1 MSLLLDALKKAAEQ
15 KAAKSREADANR
27 QASEQA
33 SASAKEASESGAA
46 IQQSRSDDTAL
57 DNLKSDQTQARRV
70 AGEDAATRED
80 TELNAAD
87 LDQTEFEQG
96 LKNVENATD
105 DTELGG
111 MILEQSEEVEVGE
124 RKDTDPEAEDT
135 DLSGV
140 APSESEDL
148 QISGKERGGKEQV
161 NAEDTDLS
169 MADASRFFDED
180 ETILLTDDDV
190 SEFMGAPG
198 SLIERSKPPEQ
209 PDKLPH
215 EKGLSARHS
224 VEGDTII
231 EADDSLPSEIT
242 GDDGPTGGAATDDYS
257 VSLFDGDDADRNV
270 ETDQSELNLVDQ
282 TSTQNTAGDYS
293 ISLFD
298 EDVTPLAPR
307 VSKSDDS
314 SQEDNTDPGL
324 SLADKTGLRS
334 LTLIDIS
341 ESSLQDDLTNSEITP
356 PGLTNTD
363 LDSPSK
369 TLTRQDS
376 TSTQTY
382 AADNYDRTLQRPD
395 AKDGS
400 NIFTGMKSESGDIL
414 SAEHAKKV
422 FRSKTSS
429 QRASNLKAYS
439 GLVAFILV
447 AFVVL
452 GLTQL
457 EQNNEN
463 IETRLRPLKND
474 PMPGLIK
481 RADDQGFTD
490 IFANS
495 PGAEID
501 ARALELVENA
511 EMFAGVE
518 EVVIDSGVDETGMA
532 ETGTIEITESAQKQP
547 GPAGSDEVQQL
558 AVVSNETGI
567 ENFISNLGNDQSKD
581 RSSGILQITSKSS
594 ITEKDRLLQEAY
606 AAYQRGNDDLAMLKY
621 NQVLDIDPGSRNA
634 LLARAAISIQN
645 GNIETAIQDYQTLL
659 VTNPKDSLAMSSMTA
674 VANYSPEQSES
685 LLKLLIRDEPYS
697 PYLNFALGNVY
708 VAQNRWS
715 EAQGQYFTAFQN
727 NPDDPNYAY
736 NLAVSLEHINQPR
749 VAISYYQRALDNFN
763 NGLATFNRDV
773 VDQRLEMLIQK

>member
-1 MSLLLDALKKAAEQ
+1 
-15 KAAKSREADANR
+15 
-27 QASEQA
+27 
-33 SASAKEASESGAA
+33 
-46 IQQSRSDDTAL
+46 
-57 DNLKSDQTQARRV
+57 
-70 AGEDAATRED
+70 
-80 TELNAAD
+80 
-87 LDQTEFEQG
+87 
-96 LKNVENATD
+96 
-105 DTELGG
+105 
-111 MILEQSEEVEVGE
+111 
-124 RKDTDPEAEDT
+124 
-135 DLSGV
+135 
-140 APSESEDL
+140 APVESEDL
-148 QISGKERGGKEQV
+148 QIRGKERGGKERGGKEQGSKQQV
-161 NAEDTDLS
+161 DAEDTDIS

-180 ETILLTDDDV
+180 ETVLLTDDDV
-190 SEFMGAPG
+190 SEFMGGAG

-209 PDKLPH
+209 PEKLPH
-215 EKGLSARHS
+215 EEGLSARRA

-231 EADDSLPSEIT
+231 ETDDSLPSEIT
-242 GDDGPTGGAATDDYS
+242 GDDGPTGGAAGEDYS
-257 VSLFDGDDADRNV
+257 ISLFDGDYADRNV

-341 ESSLQDDLTNSEITP
+341 ESSLQDDLTSSEITQP
-356 PGLTNTD
+356 SLSTTD

-369 TLTRQDS
+369 TVTRQDS

-414 SAEHAKKV
+414 SAEHAKKI
-422 FRSKTSS
+422 FRSKASS
-429 QRASNLKAYS
+429 QRTSNLKVYS
-439 GLVAFILV
+439 GLVAVILV
-447 AFVVL
+447 VFVGL
-452 GLTQL
+452 GITQL
-457 EQNNEN
+457 EQNAEN

-481 RADDQGFTD
+481 KADDQGFTD

-511 EMFAGVE
+511 EMIAGVE
-518 EVVIDSGVDETGMA
+518 EVVIDSGVDETSMA
-532 ETGTIEITESAQKQP
+532 ETETIETTESPQKQP
-547 GPAGSDEVQQL
+547 GSAGSDEVQQL
-558 AVVSNETGI
+558 AVTSNETGI
-567 ENFISNLGNDQSKD
+567 ENIISNLGNDQSED
-581 RSSGILQITSKSS
+581 RSPGILQITSKSS
-594 ITEKDRLLQEAY
+594 ITEKDHLLQEAY

-659 VTNPKDSLAMSSMTA
+659 VSNPKDSLAMSSMTA

-685 LLKLLIRDEPYS
+685 LLKLLIRDEPDS

-727 NPDDPNYAY
+727 NPGDPNYAY